1 MTSSLGNG
9 AHSIAPGFEGA
20 RITPA
25 QAEAFAAGFLP
36 SWESEGGVVAR
47 GGAAN
52 GHAGG
57 DLRATMKSN
66 GVHAESHAPPSRTV
80 VSEPE
85 DSVVIDRS
93 ITAEQLAAPP
103 PDSARVPVATVRLA
117 PPVAVAAVPSVTP
130 APPPPVPLPA
140 SMRPMPPPVSARPAP
155 PSRPPRPVT
164 RTPSID
170 YEVSAPK
177 SKKGL
182 FIGLGIGAAALLA
195 VGIGIAASSGD
206 SSKADDS
213 GGPTITVVKPDD
225 SAKTPS
231 APPAATQA
239 AAPKPMATTPVAT
252 ATTPPVPVT
261 ALPVAATP
269 DPPKPKPTHTTAPQ
283 PQSNPQ
289 PRAAQPR
296 SGGNTAIV
304 KDVPF

>member
-25 QAEAFAAGFLP
+25 QAEALAAGFLP
-36 SWESEGGVVAR
+36 SWESEAGVVAI
-47 GGAAN
+47 GAVSN

-57 DLRATMKSN
+57 DLRSTMKSN
-66 GVHAESHAPPSRTV
+66 GVHAESHAPPSRTIV
-80 VSEPE
+80 NEPE

-93 ITAEQLAAPP
+93 ITADQLAAPP

-117 PPVAVAAVPSVTP
+117 PPVAQAVSPSVAP
-130 APPPPVPLPA
+130 APPPPSLRPMPPPA
-140 SMRPMPPPVSARPAP
+140 SMRPAPPPRAARPAA
-155 PSRPPRPVT
+155 

-170 YEVSAPK
+170 YEIAAPK

-182 FIGLGIGAAALLA
+182 FIGLGLGAAAILA
-195 VGIGIAASSGD
+195 VGIGIAVSSGD
-206 SSKADDS
+206 SSKANDS

-225 SAKTPS
+225 SAK
-231 APPAATQA
+231 APPAPPPATTQA
-239 AAPKPMATTPVAT
+239 AAAKPIATTPTATAT

-269 DPPKPKPTHTTAPQ
+269 DAPRAKPTRTAAPQ
-283 PQSNPQ
+283 PQSAPQ